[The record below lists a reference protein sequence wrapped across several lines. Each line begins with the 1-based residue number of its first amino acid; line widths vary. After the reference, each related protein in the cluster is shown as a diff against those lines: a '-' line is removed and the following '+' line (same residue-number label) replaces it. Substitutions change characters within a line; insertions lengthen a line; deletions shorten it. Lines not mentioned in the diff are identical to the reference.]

1 MKQKLSIACAFLHDP
16 AVVLLDEPLT
26 GLDPLGMRR
35 MKQAL
40 LGRARTGAALVLS
53 SHLLALVEEL
63 CHRVLVVDRGRA
75 VALGTVDEIRAQLR
89 GPADASLEELFVR
102 LTAGER
108 P

>member
-1 MKQKLSIACAFLHDP
+1 
-16 AVVLLDEPLT
+16 
-26 GLDPLGMRR
+26 MRR

-40 LGRARTGAALVLS
+40 LARAQGGAALVLS

-63 CHRVLVVDRGRA
+63 CHRVLVLDKGRV
-75 VALGTVDEIRAQLR
+75 VALGTVGAIRAQLQ

-102 LTAGER
+102 LTTGEG